1 MCSSAVPGAWE
12 IITPMCG
19 RFALA
24 RCADELT
31 SVFALAECADLSP
44 RFNITPGTDI
54 PVIRRSPAGLLVLQ
68 RLRWGL
74 VPHWSH
80 DQSIGKRLINAR
92 AATVA
97 DKPSFRAGFQK
108 RRCLIPADGFYEW
121 DHQGQT
127 KQPYYYRHAQ
137 GEVLA
142 FGGLW
147 ESWQAPDGSL
157 LRTTT
162 IITTDANAEVAPI
175 HDRMPL
181 ILNRNDYHSW
191 LEGEVNQAVSLL
203 QPAPTGTLRSWSVSR
218 RVNRVAAEGPELIF
232 PDHS

>member
-1 MCSSAVPGAWE
+1 
-12 IITPMCG
+12 MCG

-24 RCADELT
+24 RSSDELT
-31 SVFALAECADLSP
+31 RIFDLAECADLSP

-54 PVIRRSPAGLLVLQ
+54 AVIRRSPAGSLVLH

-80 DQSIGKRLINAR
+80 DQNIGNRLINAR
-92 AATVA
+92 AETLA

-121 DHQGQT
+121 DRKGQT
-127 KQPYYYRHAQ
+127 KQPYYYSHPQ

-142 FGGLW
+142 LGGLW
-147 ESWQAPDGSL
+147 ESWQAPDGTL

-162 IITTDANAEVAPI
+162 IITTADNAEVAPI

-181 ILNRNDYHSW
+181 ILDPNNYHSW
-191 LEGEVNQAVSLL
+191 LEGSVDQVLALII
-203 QPAPTGTLRSWSVSR
+203 PAPTGMLRSWTVSR
-218 RVNRVAAEGPELIF
+218 RVNRVQEEGPELIL
-232 PDHS
+232 PDNS